1 MSESTHTTSWSRGLW
16 GAARPLIANQTGK
29 LLAARL
35 GLPFVDSD
43 EQLARRHGL
52 TAREFAER
60 SGVAAL
66 HVAEVAA
73 LLEAVA
79 APARTVVAAAAA
91 VADSPE
97 ALAALQT
104 GGVDVVV
111 LACAPELLAGRIPS
125 GGHRRDVSAQ
135 ELSALTAA
143 RHRRLLTLEPVAV
156 VDTTELEPE
165 QVATIVVTA
174 LEHGRAT

>member
-1 MSESTHTTSWSRGLW
+1 
-16 GAARPLIANQTGK
+16 
-29 LLAARL
+29 
-35 GLPFVDSD
+35 
-43 EQLARRHGL
+43 
-52 TAREFAER
+52 
-60 SGVAAL
+60 VAAL
-66 HVAEVAA
+66 HAAEVAA

-174 LEHGRAT
+174 LEHSRAT